1 MRCSIYHCH
10 MISKNSVSPIGI
22 KGNTFYVTIIDMSM
36 YIHLAYL
43 RVLNV
48 IENRIKFMSSLGFTF
63 TDEPQ
68 GAQNQFCVAKFK
80 SIKLKVQ
87 TVYFNDLK
95 TYLVF
100 HKLI

>member
-1 MRCSIYHCH
+1 
-10 MISKNSVSPIGI
+10 
-22 KGNTFYVTIIDMSM
+22 M
-36 YIHLAYL
+36 YIHFAYL

-48 IENRIKFMSSLGFTF
+48 IQNTIKFISLGFTF
-63 TDEPQ
+63 TNELQ
-68 GAQNQFCVAKFK
+68 GAQNQFCVPKFK
-80 SIKLKVQ
+80 SIKLKLQ